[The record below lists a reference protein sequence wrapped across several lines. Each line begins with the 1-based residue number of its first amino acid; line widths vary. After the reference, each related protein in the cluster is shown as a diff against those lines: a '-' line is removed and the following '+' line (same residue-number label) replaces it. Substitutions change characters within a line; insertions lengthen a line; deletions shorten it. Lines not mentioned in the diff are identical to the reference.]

1 MKAYRGEQL
10 LKAFTF
16 DAANHMTAALQIKD
30 GVENTARYTYDALGN
45 RTGQDTY
52 TRETDNPA
60 PAIDHKAPQDP
71 EQHIRYTL
79 DLTRQYHNLLL
90 TQDTATGKKQTF
102 HWDANVAAIQETG
115 QNSYYLQDDLGSPM
129 LLTDEQGQIR
139 ESYAFDEYGQAL
151 RHTPEDQL
159 QPFGYTGYQMETTSG
174 LYFAQARRYDAA
186 AGRFTSE
193 DKIPGL
199 TTLPHTMN
207 RYTYCWNQPLE
218 HVDLNGRFPLGVVK
232 LIEKLMNYA
241 LGKYTELAENLSEIE
256 ENQIAEYT
264 AAVYLVNRDGAL
276 GQGHAAL
283 LLVREDGQAEF
294 YSYAGRVNLGAVT
307 IGCEGYLSTHL
318 DDDGNPATVS
328 VEDFEREGGV
338 FADRVDSK
346 NKNIDKQDPY
356 SNGVYIPITND
367 EGIAM
372 HKMAMTIRYVP
383 GRYNLWKHNCGQVA
397 QIILRAGGKDFAATQ
412 FAWWNTRPNSVYDN
426 IVEEIER
433 GDRPGWR
440 HGAIEDLRLSES
452 FGENSCVGGE

>member
-52 TRETDNPA
+52 TRETGNPA
-60 PAIDHKAPQDP
+60 PTIDHKAPQDP

-218 HVDLNGRFPLGVVK
+218 HVDLNGRFPWLIIPLILGVTMLTGCSTKETEVVSEPYTPVYDCERYNIEEYQCYTNCYAYAFGMLENPITGEKFPWNGNQPGLLSNDIYYRNIFILKEGGEEYNRHYLAGTPESNQNLVNVVK
-232 LIEKLMNYA
+232 NDANAVGLNFTEYQEGMEGGRRVALVVRPENQDMYITADYHWYVYDVESGQWYNKHGQYEVTNKTVIGKYVNEYGYVYPIYGEIMMNYA
-241 LGKYTELAENLSEIE
+241 EDMECFGYELVG
-256 ENQIAEYT
+256 EYYIT
-264 AAVYLVNRDGAL
+264 WKDGA
-276 GQGHAAL
+276 
-283 LLVREDGQAEF
+283 
-294 YSYAGRVNLGAVT
+294 
-307 IGCEGYLSTHL
+307 C
-318 DDDGNPATVS
+318 
-328 VEDFEREGGV
+328 FE
-338 FADRVDSK
+338 
-346 NKNIDKQDPY
+346 
-356 SNGVYIPITND
+356 
-367 EGIAM
+367 
-372 HKMAMTIRYVP
+372 
-383 GRYNLWKHNCGQVA
+383 
-397 QIILRAGGKDFAATQ
+397 
-412 FAWWNTRPNSVYDN
+412 
-426 IVEEIER
+426 
-433 GDRPGWR
+433 
-440 HGAIEDLRLSES
+440 
-452 FGENSCVGGE
+452 